1 MKLSTRSRYGLRAI
15 CYMAENEDRGYIPVS
30 EISEQLSLSENYLE
44 QLIRILRKEKIVKS
58 IRGPKG
64 GYKLIKNPSEI
75 TVGEVLR
82 VLEGDFSISGCFE
95 NKDHCD
101 NKCNAFFADFT
112 MHDGILRNAEG
123 LCSCLSRSFCIKVE
137 RELDIM
143 KPKHVRHT

>member
-82 VLEGDFSISGCFE
+82 VLEGDFSIGGCFE

-101 NKCNAFFADFT
+101 NKCNAFFAFNKIDEAINNT
-112 MHDGILRNAEG
+112 IDSLTIDEIVN
-123 LCSCLSRSFCIKVE
+123 
-137 RELDIM
+137 
-143 KPKHVRHT
+143 